1 MKQYIAFV
9 TTAVILFASV
19 FTSATLEMKTDE
31 LVDSQKVKQEQT
43 ATYCL
48 KDFQGRLA
56 VFREREN
63 DPIITTDTMVN
74 NLPVDDQKKLKTG
87 VVVKGDVSLRKAL
100 EDYCS

>member
-1 MKQYIAFV
+1 MKQYVAFIA
-9 TTAVILFASV
+9 TAVILFASV

-48 KDFQGRLA
+48 KDYQGRLA

-74 NLPVDDQKKLKTG
+74 TLPLDDQEELKTG
-87 VVVKGDVSLRKAL
+87 LEIKGDASLRKAL